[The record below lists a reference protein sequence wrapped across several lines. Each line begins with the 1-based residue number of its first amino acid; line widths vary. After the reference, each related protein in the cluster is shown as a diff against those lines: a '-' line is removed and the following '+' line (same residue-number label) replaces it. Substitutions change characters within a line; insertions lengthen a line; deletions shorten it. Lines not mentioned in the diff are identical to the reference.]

1 MATAER
7 NFERPQSPRLVTTDG
22 RAWLLALAGLAALVL
37 SGLIAAQDVPP
48 DGNRFAAVSTSES
61 DHSRWASPGPRWRS
75 RSQILE
81 DAGILHQR

>member
-7 NFERPQSPRLVTTDG
+7 NLGRFESPRLVATDG
-22 RAWLLALAGLAALVL
+22 RAWLLALAGLAALAL
-37 SGLIAAQDVPP
+37 SGLVAAQVAPP
-48 DGNRFAAVSTSES
+48 DRTGSATVSTS

-81 DAGILHQR
+81 DAGILHQP